1 MFNIFK
7 ICKPYLKFLPLLFIY
22 VVIIIL
28 KHKNEFIGDEGR
40 YWEYSIKLIN
50 GQYADLSYNEYSYLW
65 NGPGYPIILIPFVLA
80 GGSLFTIK
88 LFNAVLVFVSIIF
101 FYKTLLLLNIGK
113 NKASITS
120 MALGLYFPFLLQ
132 ALPSILTEAISFFW
146 LITHFLFLLKY
157 VIYRKRT
164 SFFLSAFSLAFLI
177 LTKVIFAYV
186 LYVILI
192 IYAIHYLVYKS
203 KKSKVVLL
211 LYTVSFLFTTPYLI
225 YTYNLTGKPF
235 YYANSGGKSLYWMST
250 PYEKEHGDWM
260 FFETLEENTAV
271 FENHKYFLDSIK
283 DLSPIE
289 KDSSLKREAISNII
303 NHKKKYLENWID
315 NINRTIFGFPF
326 NNQEALSSY
335 SFTFRIFS
343 NAIILTLFL
352 FSFLIFLINIKKV
365 KFEIIFVFFFTII
378 YLGGIS
384 LVSSYPRFLYPV
396 IPLVFIFIIYTFNKF
411 VKIEH

>member
-7 ICKPYLKFLPLLFIY
+7 NCKTYLKFIPLLFIY

-40 YWEYSIKLIN
+40 YWEYALKLIN

-80 GGSLFTIK
+80 GVSLFTIK

-101 FYKTLLLLNIGK
+101 FYKSLLLLNIGK

-120 MALGLYFPFLLQ
+120 MALGLYLPFLLQ
-132 ALPSILTEAISFFW
+132 ALPSILTEAISFFL

-157 VIYRKRT
+157 SIYRKRT
-164 SFFLSAFSLAFLI
+164 SFWLSAFSLAFLI

-192 IYAIHYLVYKS
+192 IYAIHYFVYKN
-203 KKSKVVLL
+203 KKSKVILL
-211 LYTVSFLFTTPYLI
+211 LYSVSFLFTTPYLV

-260 FFETLEENTAV
+260 YFETLEENTAV
-271 FENHKYFLDSIK
+271 FENHKYFLNSIK

-289 KDSSLKREAISNII
+289 KDNSLKRKAISNII
-303 NHKKKYLENWID
+303 NHKKS
-315 NINRTIFGFPF
+315 T
-326 NNQEALSSY
+326 
-335 SFTFRIFS
+335 
-343 NAIILTLFL
+343 
-352 FSFLIFLINIKKV
+352 
-365 KFEIIFVFFFTII
+365 
-378 YLGGIS
+378 
-384 LVSSYPRFLYPV
+384 
-396 IPLVFIFIIYTFNKF
+396 
-411 VKIEH
+411 